1 MKVLEIEGVGTRY
14 AEKLLAAGITTDA
27 ELLERGHTRKGRA
40 EIAETT
46 GVSEKSVLEWVNHAD
61 LMRINGIGPEYAD
74 LLEEA
79 GVDTVPELA
88 RRNPAHLYEAVMTT
102 VAAKGLVRRPPSE
115 GMIAGWVVEAG
126 TLGRTIEY

>member
-14 AEKLLAAGITTDA
+14 AEKLVAAGISTDV

-61 LMRINGIGPEYAD
+61 LMRIKGIGPEYAD

-88 RRNPAHLYEAVMTT
+88 RRNAAHLYETVMTT

-115 GMIAGWVVEAG
+115 GMIADWVVEAG